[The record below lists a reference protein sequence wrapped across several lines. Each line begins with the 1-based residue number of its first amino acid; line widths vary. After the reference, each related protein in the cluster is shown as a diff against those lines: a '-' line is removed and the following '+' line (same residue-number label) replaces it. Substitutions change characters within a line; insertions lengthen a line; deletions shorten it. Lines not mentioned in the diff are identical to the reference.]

1 MEKEEKDIELRCEE
15 VQEILTRPPHALVRW
30 GITVFFTVLALFFI
44 GGCFFKYP
52 DVVSAEITVTTEHPP
67 VWIVARG
74 NGKIKEVYGK
84 DREQVKVGKIIA
96 VLENP
101 AETKDVL
108 LLEKILQDF
117 CLTDSCIHSTVFP
130 EQLAL
135 GSVQAAYATFIKSL
149 TDYRNF
155 LSLDLY
161 EQKIEATRKELQE
174 YRNYIKH
181 LNRQD
186 VVSAE
191 ITVTT
196 EHPPVWIVAR
206 GNGKIKEVYG
216 KDREQ
221 VKVGK
226 IIAVLENPAET
237 KDVLL
242 LEKILQDFCLT
253 DSCIHS
259 TVFPEQLALGS
270 VQAAYATFIKSLT
283 DYRNFLSLDLYEQKI
298 EATRKELQEYR
309 NYIKHLNRQAELDKE
324 QVRIAETVH
333 SREKKLFGEGLT
345 AQSDYE
351 EAKQAFLN
359 KQQGQEQMMTS
370 LSSAKI
376 QEAQLQQNI
385 LETQMERSRE
395 ANNLVATLK
404 AAYDELQVG
413 IEDWKMTCLFISPA
427 NGILSY
433 NDVWQKNQNV
443 NSGDKVFSIVASQT
457 GDIIGKIKLPVNGSG
472 KVKPGQ
478 RVNISVT
485 GYPYMEF
492 GFLTGKVVS
501 VSLLTD
507 DKSMYTVTVSLPQD
521 LQTSYGKVLEFKG
534 ELTGIAE
541 VMTDERSVTG
551 RLFGPLRYLWEKYLS

>member
-1 MEKEEKDIELRCEE
+1 MEKQEEKDIELRCEE

-30 GITVFFTVLALFFI
+30 GITAFFSVLALFFI

-52 DVVSAEITVTTEHPP
+52 DVVSAQITVTTEHPP

-74 NGKIKEVYGK
+74 SGKIKEVYGK
-84 DREQVKVGKIIA
+84 DRERIEAGKIIA

-101 AETKDVL
+101 AETEDVL
-108 LLEKILQDF
+108 LLEEALQDF
-117 CLTDSCIHSTVFP
+117 CLTDSCVHDILFP
-130 EQLAL
+130 EHLAL
-135 GSVQAAYATFIKSL
+135 GSIQAVYATFIKSL

-174 YRNYIKH
+174 YRNYIVH
-181 LNRQD
+181 L
-186 VVSAE
+186 
-191 ITVTT
+191 
-196 EHPPVWIVAR
+196 
-206 GNGKIKEVYG
+206 K
-216 KDREQ
+216 
-221 VKVGK
+221 
-226 IIAVLENPAET
+226 
-237 KDVLL
+237 
-242 LEKILQDFCLT
+242 
-253 DSCIHS
+253 
-259 TVFPEQLALGS
+259 
-270 VQAAYATFIKSLT
+270 
-283 DYRNFLSLDLYEQKI
+283 
-298 EATRKELQEYR
+298 
-309 NYIKHLNRQAELDKE
+309 RQAELDKE

-351 EAKQAFLN
+351 EAKQVFLN
-359 KQQGQEQMMTS
+359 RQQGQEQMMTS

-385 LETQMERSRE
+385 LEIRMERSRE
-395 ANNLVATLK
+395 ANSLGTALK
-404 AAYDELQVG
+404 AAYNELQVS
-413 IEDWKMTCLFISPA
+413 IEDWKMTYLFISPA
-427 NGILSY
+427 GGILSY
-433 NDVWQKNQNV
+433 NNVWQKNQNV

-492 GFLTGKVVS
+492 GFLTGTVVS

-507 DKSMYTVTVSLPQD
+507 SDSMYTVTVSLPQD
-521 LQTSYGKVLEFKG
+521 LCTSYGKVLDFNG
-534 ELTGIAE
+534 ELTGTAE
-541 VMTDERSVTG
+541 VMTDERSITG
-551 RLFGPLRYLWEKYLS
+551 RLLEPLRYLWEKYL

>member
-30 GITVFFTVLALFFI
+30 GITVFFAVLAMFFI

-52 DVVSAEITVTTEHPP
+52 DVVSADITVTTEHPP

-74 NGKIKEVYGK
+74 SGKIKEVYGK
-84 DREQVKVGKIIA
+84 DRERIEAGKIIA

-108 LLEKILQDF
+108 LLEKVLQDF
-117 CLTDSCIHSTVFP
+117 CLTDSCIHRTVFS
-130 EQLAL
+130 ERLAL
-135 GSVQAAYATFIKSL
+135 GSIQAVYATFIKSL

-174 YRNYIKH
+174 YRNYIVH
-181 LNRQD
+181 L
-186 VVSAE
+186 
-191 ITVTT
+191 
-196 EHPPVWIVAR
+196 
-206 GNGKIKEVYG
+206 K
-216 KDREQ
+216 
-221 VKVGK
+221 
-226 IIAVLENPAET
+226 
-237 KDVLL
+237 
-242 LEKILQDFCLT
+242 
-253 DSCIHS
+253 
-259 TVFPEQLALGS
+259 
-270 VQAAYATFIKSLT
+270 
-283 DYRNFLSLDLYEQKI
+283 
-298 EATRKELQEYR
+298 
-309 NYIKHLNRQAELDKE
+309 RQAELDKE

-351 EAKQAFLN
+351 EAKQVFLN
-359 KQQGQEQMMTS
+359 RQQGQEQMMTS

-385 LETQMERSRE
+385 LETRMERSRE
-395 ANNLVATLK
+395 ANSLMTALE
-404 AAYDELQVG
+404 AAYNELQVS
-413 IEDWKMTCLFISPA
+413 IEEWKMMYLFISPA
-427 NGILSY
+427 HGILSY
-433 NDVWQKNQNV
+433 NNVWQKNQNV
-443 NSGDKVFSIVASQT
+443 NSGDKVFSIVASRT
-457 GDIIGKIKLPVNGSG
+457 GNIIGKIKLPVTGSG
-472 KVKPGQ
+472 KVKLGQ

-492 GFLTGKVVS
+492 GFLTGTVVS

-507 DKSMYTVTVSLPQD
+507 SDSMYTVTVSLPQD
-521 LQTSYGKVLEFKG
+521 LCTSYGKVLEFNG

-551 RLFGPLRYLWEKYLS
+551 RLLGPLRYLWEKYL

>member
-1 MEKEEKDIELRCEE
+1 MEKQEEKDIELRCEE

-30 GITVFFTVLALFFI
+30 GITAFFSVLALFFI

-52 DVVSAEITVTTEHPP
+52 DVVSAQITVTTEHPP

-74 NGKIKEVYGK
+74 SGKIKEVYGK
-84 DREQVKVGKIIA
+84 DRERIEAGKIIA

-101 AETKDVL
+101 AETEDVL
-108 LLEKILQDF
+108 LLEEALQDF
-117 CLTDSCIHSTVFP
+117 CLTDSCVHGILFP
-130 EQLAL
+130 EHLAL
-135 GSVQAAYATFIKSL
+135 GSIQAVYATFIKSL

-174 YRNYIKH
+174 YRNYIVH
-181 LNRQD
+181 L
-186 VVSAE
+186 
-191 ITVTT
+191 
-196 EHPPVWIVAR
+196 
-206 GNGKIKEVYG
+206 K
-216 KDREQ
+216 
-221 VKVGK
+221 
-226 IIAVLENPAET
+226 
-237 KDVLL
+237 
-242 LEKILQDFCLT
+242 
-253 DSCIHS
+253 
-259 TVFPEQLALGS
+259 
-270 VQAAYATFIKSLT
+270 
-283 DYRNFLSLDLYEQKI
+283 
-298 EATRKELQEYR
+298 
-309 NYIKHLNRQAELDKE
+309 RQAELDKE

-351 EAKQAFLN
+351 EAKQVFLN
-359 KQQGQEQMMTS
+359 RQQGQEQMMTS

-385 LETQMERSRE
+385 LEIRMERSRE
-395 ANNLVATLK
+395 ANSLGTALK
-404 AAYDELQVG
+404 AAYNELQVS
-413 IEDWKMTCLFISPA
+413 IKDWKMTYLFISPA
-427 NGILSY
+427 GGILSY
-433 NDVWQKNQNV
+433 NNVWQKNQNV

-492 GFLTGKVVS
+492 GFLTGTVVS

-507 DKSMYTVTVSLPQD
+507 SDSMYTVTVSLPQD
-521 LQTSYGKVLEFKG
+521 LCTSYGKVLDFNG
-534 ELTGIAE
+534 ELTGTAE
-541 VMTDERSVTG
+541 VMTDERSITG
-551 RLFGPLRYLWEKYLS
+551 RLLEPLRYLWEKYL